1 MSINDNALKNFENS
15 NFNFV
20 NNGKDVDYSNLID
33 SNDYSLRLNKTVVQ
47 DNMSKQNIINTINN
61 EWGAEVNV

>member
-47 DNMSKQNIINTINN
+47 DNMSKQNVINTINN